1 MFGVVVEI
9 EGAYIYNASLL
20 SYKAKTETEG
30 PVDQIM
36 SILQT
41 ELKLGCLGGGSHSA
55 LLCLTTAVLRTIM
68 EMIL

>member
-41 ELKLGCLGGGSHSA
+41 ELKLCCLGGRVTLS
-55 LLCLTTAVLRTIM
+55 LLCLTTAVL
-68 EMIL
+68 L

>member
-36 SILQT
+36 SMLQT
-41 ELKLGCLGGGSHSA
+41 ELKLCCLGGVTLS
-55 LLCLTTAVLRTIM
+55 LTLSYNCSVTIM

>member
-20 SYKAKTETEG
+20 LYKAKTETEG

-36 SILQT
+36 SMLQT
-41 ELKLGCLGGGSHSA
+41 ELKLGCLGGRGGSHSA
-55 LLCLTTAVLRTIM
+55 LLCLTTAVL
-68 EMIL
+68 L

>member
-36 SILQT
+36 SMPQT
-41 ELKLGCLGGGSHSA
+41 ELKLCCLGGRGVTLS
-55 LLCLTTAVLRTIM
+55 LTLSYNCSVTIM